1 MPADGERDVPGA
13 TLTRIGKRFGAV
25 QLFDGFDLSVGDG
38 EFVVVVGPSGCGKST
53 LLRLVAGLESPDE
66 GTIHI
71 GARRIDRL
79 PPGERGVAMVFQSYA
94 LYPQMTVAQNI
105 GFPLRMA
112 GRPRAAIERAVAR
125 ACDMLGLSDLAG
137 LRPAQLSGGQRQRV
151 AIGRAIVREPDL
163 FLFDEPLSN
172 LDAGLRARMRREFAE
187 LHARL
192 GTTTIYVTHDQAEAM
207 ALADR
212 IVLLRDGGIEQHGTP
227 EELYHRPTS
236 LFAARFFGQP
246 AINALPAR
254 VVQADDNGLEVA
266 TGHEGE
272 RLVLPPRTAGPLPAG
287 SCVTLAV
294 RPEALAAAPG
304 DGRVRFAPRAVAYA
318 EWFGG
323 ERHVGLGTGDGAL
336 TWRAMGGPAPET
348 GAAVTLWAEAHDVL
362 VFAPDGQAMASAPLP
377 RV

>member
-71 GARRIDRL
+71 GARRIDHL

-137 LRPAQLSGGQRQRV
+137 RRPAQLSGGQRQRV

-192 GTTTIYVTHDQAEAM
+192 GTTTIYVTHD
-207 ALADR
+207 
-212 IVLLRDGGIEQHGTP
+212 
-227 EELYHRPTS
+227 
-236 LFAARFFGQP
+236 
-246 AINALPAR
+246 
-254 VVQADDNGLEVA
+254 
-266 TGHEGE
+266 
-272 RLVLPPRTAGPLPAG
+272 
-287 SCVTLAV
+287 
-294 RPEALAAAPG
+294 
-304 DGRVRFAPRAVAYA
+304 
-318 EWFGG
+318 
-323 ERHVGLGTGDGAL
+323 
-336 TWRAMGGPAPET
+336 
-348 GAAVTLWAEAHDVL
+348 
-362 VFAPDGQAMASAPLP
+362 
-377 RV
+377 